1 MESSDV
7 RVEFWFRDMTFLRSE
22 VDSVRQI
29 QGLSKAG
36 LVTGLLIFQLAGCG
50 ADAAPG
56 YISQLVP
63 VSGVV
68 KVDGVPAA
76 GVDVTF
82 VPDQRLAG
90 KTENAG
96 GNATAVTDAE
106 GKYTLYTPPGGGVA
120 AENAESMK
128 GAVPGKYAAT
138 FHLWVLPDGSPW
150 ALSNNSKMGPA
161 LMGAVEKLP
170 PAYGNPL
177 ASLHVV
183 DVKSGSDNVFDF
195 DLKTKK

>member
-1 MESSDV
+1 MSDIT
-7 RVEFWFRDMTFLRSE
+7 FFRCEDY
-22 VDSVRQI
+22 SVRSI
-29 QGLSKAG
+29 HALCR
-36 LVTGLLIFQLAGCG
+36 VGLLAGFFLCQMAGCG
-50 ADAAPG
+50 SDAAPS
-56 YISQLVP
+56 YVSQLVP

-68 KVDGVPAA
+68 KVDGVPTA
-76 GVDVTF
+76 GVDVAF
-82 VPDQRLAG
+82 VPDQRLPG

-106 GKYTLYTPPGGGVA
+106 GKYTLYTPPGGGIA
-120 AENAESMK
+120 QGNAELMK

-150 ALSNNSKMGPA
+150 ALNSKSTMGPA

-170 PAYGNPL
+170 AAYGNPL
-177 ASLHVV
+177 ASVNVV
-183 DVKSGSDNVFDF
+183 DVKSGSDNVFNF

>member
-1 MESSDV
+1 ML
-7 RVEFWFRDMTFLRSE
+7 FRSE
-22 VDSVRQI
+22 DYSVRTI
-29 QGLSKAG
+29 REFCK
-36 LVTGLLIFQLAGCG
+36 VGLLTGFFFCHAAGCG
-50 ADAAPG
+50 SDAAPA
-56 YISQLVP
+56 YVSLLVP

-76 GVDVTF
+76 CVDVTF
-82 VPDQRLAG
+82 VPDQPLPG

-106 GKYTLYTPPGGGVA
+106 GKYTLHTPPGGGVA
-120 AENAESMK
+120 AEHAESMK

-150 ALSNNSKMGPA
+150 ALSSNSTKGPV

-177 ASLHVV
+177 ASMSVV
-183 DVKSGSDNVFDF
+183 DVKAGSDNVFDF

>member
-1 MESSDV
+1 VSFDHRFAVIQMRHDV
-7 RVEFWFRDMTFLRSE
+7 FRSE
-22 VDSVRQI
+22 GFSVRSI
-29 QGLSKAG
+29 HEVLM
-36 LVTGLLIFQLAGCG
+36 VGLLTGFGLCVVAGCG
-50 ADAAPG
+50 SDAAPG
-56 YISQLVP
+56 YVSQLVP

-76 GVDVTF
+76 GVDVAF
-82 VPDQRLAG
+82 VPDQRLPG
-90 KTENAG
+90 KSENAG

-106 GKYTLYTPPGGGVA
+106 GKYTLYTPPGGGIA
-120 AENAESMK
+120 AENAELMK

-150 ALSNNSKMGPA
+150 ALSGNSTMGPA

-170 PAYGNPL
+170 AAYGNPL
-177 ASLHVV
+177 ASMNVV
-183 DVKSGSDNVFDF
+183 DVKAGSDNVFNF